1 MTGALTGNPVD
12 IASAA
17 GAFILILFAVVLVH
31 ELGHYAAGR
40 WCRIAVASF
49 ALGFGRELAGFTDR
63 RGVRWKLCAIPLGG
77 VVRFSEAPIG
87 AMSGFSASP
96 LWRRA
101 VVVAAGPLANF
112 VFAFLL
118 YLALFLAVGDRER
131 EARIGSVMAKS
142 PASAAGLARGDLITH
157 VDGTA
162 IPTYGAA
169 TRALSCDGPH
179 RVTVSRQGVTRDV
192 ALTPELKSRAGGVAQ
207 CETGIGTDAPAIIGR
222 VLPGLPA
229 DKAGLQ
235 PGDRIVG
242 AGGRPISSYE
252 DLVAVIVP
260 SAETPLP
267 LTVLR
272 NGAEIALTVTPM
284 TIEDRDWEDKP
295 YKRGRIGVSAQRPAG
310 RPLGVGEAVSAAA
323 HETGVALSA
332 MATAA
337 WKLVTAR
344 QKEAEV
350 AGPIAMAEVTADVI
364 QAGFETVVMWM
375 ALLSANLGVFNL
387 LPIPVLDGGHLVL
400 FGIEGLRGRPLGA
413 RVQAIGF
420 RFGLAAILA
429 LMAYVNLVDILRIGK
444 RFF

>member
-17 GAFILILFAVVLVH
+17 GAFFLILFAVVFVH

-40 WCRIAVASF
+40 WCRIAIASF
-49 ALGFGRELAGFTDR
+49 SMGFGRELAGFTDR
-63 RGVRWKLCAIPLGG
+63 RGVRWRICAIPLGG

-87 AMSGFSASP
+87 EATGFSASA
-96 LWRRA
+96 LWKRA
-101 VVVAAGPLANF
+101 IVVTAGPLANF

-118 YLALFLAVGDRER
+118 YLALLLAAGDRER

-142 PASAAGLARGDLITH
+142 PAMTAGLARGDLITH
-157 VDGTA
+157 VDGVA
-162 IPTYGAA
+162 VSGYGEAM
-169 TRALSCDGPH
+169 RALSCDGSH
-179 RVTVSRQGVTRDV
+179 RVTVARGGASHDV
-192 ALTPELKSRAGGVAQ
+192 ALAPELKSRGGGVAQ
-207 CETGIGTDAPAIIGR
+207 CETGIGQDAPAIIGR
-222 VLPGLPA
+222 VVPGLPA
-229 DKAGLQ
+229 EKAGLKS
-235 PGDRIVG
+235 GDRIVG
-242 AGGRPISSYE
+242 AAGRPVASYE

-260 SAETPLP
+260 SAEKPLP

-310 RPLGVGEAVSAAA
+310 RPLSAGEAVSAATHA
-323 HETGVALSA
+323 TGVALSA
-332 MATAA
+332 MTTAA

-400 FGIEGLRGRPLGA
+400 FGIEGLRGRPLGQ

-429 LMAYVNLVDILRIGK
+429 LMAWVNFIDILRIGK
-444 RFF
+444 RLF